1 MIDYIQDATPA
12 ALIIKLIGV
21 VVTFNQPSYPWCGKR
36 RIGGNMA
43 LFWRIW
49 AAVTLVNFA
58 VLTIFVGLATLQFG
72 SINAGLVGE
81 RLVVLAGRT
90 AAPFEAAAKIGLP
103 LSTVRNA
110 KALLER
116 ARQTDDA
123 ILTIHVFD
131 AAGRIVHSTATSA
144 PAAIPPEAVA
154 ARAAAGRTPWH
165 RETAEGF
172 LSSIDIASRAGISA
186 GGILIVYPGG
196 GNVTQVR
203 AMAAELALVA
213 VAVLL
218 ASAALSALWLRLGLG
233 RQIRLFEAIDSAV
246 AGFERGAW
254 RNAAGRPTPVTEG
267 DAGELHS
274 LLEAVET
281 RYRATGRAL
290 AATRESAP

>member
-1 MIDYIQDATPA
+1 
-12 ALIIKLIGV
+12 V
-21 VVTFNQPSYPWCGKR
+21 
-36 RIGGNMA
+36 A

-72 SINAGLVGE
+72 SINSGLVGE

-103 LSTVRNA
+103 LSSVRNA
-110 KALLER
+110 GALLER
-116 ARQTDDA
+116 ARQTDAA
-123 ILTIHVFD
+123 ILAIHVFD
-131 AAGRIVHSTATSA
+131 AAGQIVHSTATPA
-144 PAAIPPEAVA
+144 PAAIPPEAAA
-154 ARAAAGRTPWH
+154 ARTDAGRAPWH

-172 LSSIDIASRAGISA
+172 LSSIDIASRDGISA

-196 GNVTQVR
+196 GNVTQIR

-213 VAVLL
+213 VTVLL
-218 ASAALSALWLRLGLG
+218 AAAALGALLLRLGLG

-254 RNAAGRPTPVTEG
+254 RSAAGRPAPIAKDE
-267 DAGELHS
+267 AGELHS
-274 LLEAVET
+274 LLEAAET
-281 RYRATGRAL
+281 RYRAAGRAL
-290 AATRESAP
+290 SATRDGAP